1 MKINKLK
8 IYSKQVGQVLLILSL
23 KCPFCNEFFSNWETI
38 NEHIRVK
45 HRDKVKLVRL
55 GHPEAKG
62 KRYPST

>member
-1 MKINKLK
+1 M
-8 IYSKQVGQVLLILSL
+8 LILSL

-55 GHPEAKG
+55 EHPEAKG